1 MNIEP
6 PKPAWISDKQRK
18 TMLELILIR
27 YRKQTSF
34 TAQMGKKIEQFEN
47 QIFLK
52 IHKAEAES
60 VKLKFNHYQTTC
72 LKSVEKMF
80 KEKLEDLFREYNAM
94 LNTVSVAKTTVA
106 TGKRPFGLIQDPTMV
121 RQSKRRKLETNDK
134 HHREGLATRLGA
146 SIKTWRKCFNKFLE
160 FSPQD
165 HPYRS
170 FAHEGIG
177 RCERLTR
184 RLAKGDFDR
193 VYDSEKA
200 EDLYQKLNIEV
211 MRLQQKQSR
220 LGTLKPQGF
229 DKLIST
235 FESLR
240 AENRT
245 PESYDVIPD
254 VVNFLHRTQPS
265 NDGTFKVVQGP
276 VLDTICPVNPKKT
289 WAGLYRAAQNYTYDD
304 D

>member
-1 MNIEP
+1 M
-6 PKPAWISDKQRK
+6 
-18 TMLELILIR
+18 
-27 YRKQTSF
+27 
-34 TAQMGKKIEQFEN
+34 KIE
-47 QIFLK
+47 
-52 IHKAEAES
+52 
-60 VKLKFNHYQTTC
+60 
-72 LKSVEKMF
+72 
-80 KEKLEDLFREYNAM
+80 
-94 LNTVSVAKTTVA
+94 
-106 TGKRPFGLIQDPTMV
+106 
-121 RQSKRRKLETNDK
+121 
-134 HHREGLATRLGA
+134 
-146 SIKTWRKCFNKFLE
+146 
-160 FSPQD
+160 
-165 HPYRS
+165 
-170 FAHEGIG
+170 
-177 RCERLTR
+177 TR

-265 NDGTFKVVQGP
+265 NDGTFKGS
-276 VLDTICPVNPKKT
+276 
-289 WAGLYRAAQNYTYDD
+289 
-304 D
+304 